1 MGKRIQLWAS
11 ACSWQSRDHRS
22 GRDYSLCAR
31 PRIPR
36 RAFTFVRTAP
46 CSLTLLI
53 CSHAHAA
60 TRPRLVCIALIELCA
75 RGLDLPPQR
84 EIGVS
89 WYLFSNHCTCKCIHK
104 RVITNKGVVPLW
116 CSQAS
121 CRLPPHGVPML
132 RMLIALT
139 PHPSVLRGWE
149 FAQNTSPH
157 TASPHPRR
165 RASILT
171 LFKIYG
177 PGVLVNV
184 CSPAVLGS
192 AFLSRTLL
200 GDSRFYGPARR

>member
-1 MGKRIQLWAS
+1 LPCTGAQICVRGPCRTRGTRAQLSPEARCKSKIGVYW
-11 ACSWQSRDHRS
+11 
-22 GRDYSLCAR
+22 YSMSCK
-31 PRIPR
+31 
-36 RAFTFVRTAP
+36 
-46 CSLTLLI
+46 
-53 CSHAHAA
+53 
-60 TRPRLVCIALIELCA
+60 
-75 RGLDLPPQR
+75 
-84 EIGVS
+84 IGVS

-116 CSQAS
+116 CSRAS
-121 CRLPPHGVPML
+121 CRLPPHGVSML
-132 RMLIALT
+132 RMLIALP

-171 LFKIYG
+171 LFKNYG